1 MPVMSVHSRHVIEY
15 DGGVLAL
22 TIGRRSDRTEFLNPL
37 ERFNGDDQ
45 WALTLSPTDDEMS
58 PTDVGHTEFIQAAGS
73 DPHNIMM
80 DIRKPGGQQ
89 WGVEWVRYAIGR
101 PHADAEPLDVPIRL
115 PHGVYNVRRSEVFTA
130 DEAADLFFAFYTT
143 GDIPSGYSLRPLDG
157 YTTQGDVF
165 DLSDGTPRQI
175 R

>member
-1 MPVMSVHSRHVIEY
+1 MTLMVHRRHLIEY
-15 DGGVLAL
+15 DGGVISL
-22 TIGRRSDRTEFLNPL
+22 TIGRHSDKAEFFNPM

-58 PTDVGHTEFIQAAGS
+58 PTDVAHTEYIQAAGS
-73 DPHNIMM
+73 DAHHIMM

-89 WGVEWVRYAIGR
+89 WGVEWVRYAIGH

-115 PHGVYNVRRSEVFTA
+115 PHGVYHVGRSEVFTA

-143 GDIPSGYSLRPLDG
+143 GEIPPEYTLRPLDG
-157 YTTQGDVF
+157 YTAQGDVY
-165 DLSDGTPRQI
+165 DLSDGTPQKI